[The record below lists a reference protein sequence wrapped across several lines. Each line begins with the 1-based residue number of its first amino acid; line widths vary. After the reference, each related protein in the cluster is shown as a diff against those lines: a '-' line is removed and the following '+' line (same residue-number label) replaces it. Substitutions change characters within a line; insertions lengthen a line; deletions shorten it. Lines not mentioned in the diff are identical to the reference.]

1 MTLSVLARTADAAS
15 LGVAIASSSPAV
27 AARCAHGR
35 TQVGVVAT
43 QNVTDPA
50 LAPQVLDALAQGL
63 DARAAGELALAGTP
77 FSAYRQLIVMS
88 RFGAPF
94 IHTGER
100 VLGVGGQACGV
111 DVVAAGNL
119 LASREVPEA
128 MIRGF
133 ESSAGSLG
141 GRLLNALGAGLAA
154 GGEAG
159 PVHSAGLLVFREVS
173 WPIVDLRIDWSD
185 EDPLGALIA
194 LWQRYSPQIED
205 YVQRAI
211 DPTRAPSFAVPGD
224 S

>member
-1 MTLSVLARTADAAS
+1 MTLSVLARSADATL

-35 TQVGVVAT
+35 AQVGVVAT

-50 LAPQVLDALAQGL
+50 LAPQVLDGLVQGL
-63 DARAAGELALAGTP
+63 DARAAGERALAGTP

-94 IHTGER
+94 MHTGEHA
-100 VLGVGGQACGV
+100 LGAAGQASGV
-111 DVVAAGNL
+111 DVAAAGNL
-119 LASREVPEA
+119 LASREVPA
-128 MIRGF
+128 SMVRGF
-133 ESSAGSLG
+133 ESTVGSLG
-141 GRLLNALGAGLAA
+141 ERLLGALGAGLAA

-159 PVHSAGLLVFREVS
+159 PVHSAGLLIFREVS

-185 EDPLGALIA
+185 ADPLGALIE
-194 LWQRYSPQIED
+194 LWQRYYPQIED
-205 YVQRAI
+205 YVQRAV

-224 S
+224 P

>member
-1 MTLSVLARTADAAS
+1 MTLSVLARTADATL

-35 TQVGVVAT
+35 AQVGVVAT

-50 LAPQVLDALAQGL
+50 LAPQVLDGLAQGL
-63 DARAAGELALAGTP
+63 DARVAGEQALAGTP

-94 IHTGER
+94 MHTGER
-100 VLGVGGQACGV
+100 ALGVAGQAGGA
-111 DVVAAGNL
+111 DVAAAGNL
-119 LASREVPEA
+119 LASREVPAA
-128 MIRGF
+128 MVRGF
-133 ESSAGSLG
+133 ESTGGSLG
-141 GRLLNALGAGLAA
+141 ERLLSALGAGLAA

-159 PVHSAGLLVFREVS
+159 PVHSAGLLIFREVS

-185 EDPLGALIA
+185 ADPLGALIA
-194 LWQRYSPQIED
+194 LWQRYCPQIED
-205 YVQRAI
+205 YVQRAV

-224 S
+224 P

>member
-128 MIRGF
+128 MVRGF

-211 DPTRAPSFAVPGD
+211 DPTRAPSFAAPGD

>member
-77 FSAYRQLIVMS
+77 FSAFRQLIVMS

-128 MIRGF
+128 MVRGF

>member
-1 MTLSVLARTADAAS
+1 VTFSVLARTADATL

-50 LAPQVLDALAQGL
+50 LAPHVLDGLAQGL
-63 DARAAGELALAGTP
+63 DARAAGQRALAGTP
-77 FSAYRQLIVMS
+77 FSAYRQLIVLG

-94 IHTGER
+94 IHTGEHA
-100 VLGVGGQACGV
+100 LGVADQASGI
-111 DVVAAGNL
+111 DVAAAGNL
-119 LASREVPEA
+119 LASREVPAA
-128 MIRGF
+128 MVRGF
-133 ESSAGSLG
+133 ESSGGSLG
-141 GRLLNALGAGLAA
+141 ERLLAALGAGFAA

-194 LWQRYSPQIED
+194 LWQRYCPQIED

-211 DPTRAPSFAVPGD
+211 DPTRAPSFAVPGHP
-224 S
+224 